1 MRQKK
6 INLKELAGEVLRNLQ
21 ENATSIFSKYSIIS
35 SRSVG
40 DTVQNYLGEKCFPE
54 LLKKYGIA
62 DVVNH
67 TGGKD
72 FADITFTHCGI
83 EYVVDVKTQRENTD
97 FNMPNIT
104 SLESI
109 GKFYADKNKVFL
121 VLMIRYTVRN
131 GKVEYN
137 ECFIQPIENISWKSL
152 IISGLGNGQ
161 IQIKN
166 ANNIKFSKSSRED
179 WMGTLYNKQMEFYD
193 KQINKWLKKK
203 TALFE
208 SRMDE
213 AK

>member
-6 INLKELAGEVLRNLQ
+6 INLKELAGEVLGNLQ
-21 ENATSIFSKYSIIS
+21 ENATDIFSKYSIIS
-35 SRSVG
+35 TRSVG

-54 LLKKYGIA
+54 LLKKYGIT

-67 TGGKD
+67 TGNKD
-72 FADITFTHCGI
+72 FADITFTHRGI
-83 EYVVDVKTQRENTD
+83 EYVIDVKTQRENTY

-121 VLMIRYTVRN
+121 VLMVRYTVN
-131 GKVEYN
+131 DGKVEYN

-166 ANNIKFSKSSRED
+166 ASNIEFSRSSRED

-193 KQINKWLKKK
+193 KQISKWLKKK